1 MKIKN
6 WTISILLIA
15 FLGIYACDNTEQNQ
29 AIINKSNSSPSKPT
43 AAANKA
49 DSSSIGYYI
58 LQCKQAEPAQEIPLH
73 LCEKFIQ
80 PALADKALHP
90 YLTLDKASYHY
101 GEIAYEDAALV
112 AITFYYKAVNGLN
125 LLAASFV
132 ATYNRLDGNF
142 IDSKMVFGSST
153 FDFQKTKGYNM
164 GLSYKSEMAFVEVDS
179 IIFIVKSDEKI
190 TYSAF
195 QKNVPTKANSRT
207 SRTFI
212 LNKNGRFLE
221 Q

>member
-1 MKIKN
+1 MRN
-6 WTISILLIA
+6 WTILILLIA
-15 FLGIYACDNTEQNQ
+15 FYGFYACNSTESDNN
-29 AIINKSNSSPSKPT
+29 IINNNDPNPT
-43 AAANKA
+43 NLTTVTNRD
-49 DSSSIGYYI
+49 DSSSISNYM
-58 LQCKQAEPAQEIPLH
+58 LQCKKAEPAQEIPLH
-73 LCEKFIQ
+73 FCKKYIQ
-80 PALADKALHP
+80 PALADKELHP
-90 YLTLDKASYHY
+90 YLTLDKATYHY
-101 GEIAYEDAALV
+101 GEIAYEDAAVV

-164 GLSYKSEMAFVEVDS
+164 GLSYKSEMAFVEADS

-190 TYSAF
+190 TYSSF
-195 QKNVPTKANSRT
+195 QKNVPIKANSL
-207 SRTFI
+207 SPRTFI
-212 LNKNGRFLE
+212 LNKKGRFLE